1 MFAIRGTRNPFAE
14 DNAMTLFPLSSGD
27 LAGLTA
33 LVRGERFG
41 ESVTGTRTLSGAGNN
56 EAQTD
61 YGAADQP
68 FIRLTEARYG
78 AAEYATDPATGQQV
92 LVNRGVNPIFD
103 GLDPRAISNLVAVQG
118 EDTPDAANEANIFF
132 MAFGQYVDH
141 GLDFVAKGGSGTLE
155 IGGPGSSR
163 APGSDNPA
171 DLTRAS
177 VSGFDADGT
186 PLHINK
192 ISNFVDQNQA
202 YGSNEL
208 VGIFLREPDGNQGVG
223 AMLMKGPP
231 DSSNPAFNLLP
242 SLRQLI
248 EAHWNNDTRFV
259 EGGFETTFRTY
270 YAGLVD
276 QDGVINQAMVSGLY
290 ENFMGSGQPL
300 LLDVNPFINPLDHV
314 VAGDGR
320 VNENVSLTAVHTIW
334 ARNHDFHVENLQ
346 AQGFAGTVEELYQA
360 AKLLNIAEYQ
370 RVVFDEFADALLGGM
385 RGRGTHGHDEYDP
398 KVDPGVSHEFAGAA
412 YRFGHSLIGD
422 TLTVLD
428 ANGDPTNV
436 QLYDAF
442 LNPGNDGEFVLPI
455 EQLRAMG
462 YDPQPGYRQLGAG
475 AVIGGTIAQAA
486 AEVDTQIVDAVRNDL
501 VRISADLFSLNLLRG
516 RDIGLGT
523 MNQVRAELAA
533 SDDPYVREAVGY
545 AGDLS
550 PYASWEDFQAR
561 NNLTDELIAKFRLA
575 YPDLVLQTPK
585 AIAAF
590 QATNPGLELVDGN
603 TVRGIDR
610 VDLYAGGLAEKH
622 INGGM
627 VGQTFW
633 VILHEQF
640 DRLQQGDRFYYTDQ
654 LDNFDLYETLIDG
667 QGFTDI
673 VARVTGLAG
682 LPEDVFF
689 VDDEDDPANHAPIL
703 AVPLDDKV
711 VKAGAA
717 FEIALPPGSFTDL
730 DAADTLTYS
739 ARLAD
744 GGPLPSWLSFS
755 PSGLL
760 FSGTPPADAVGV
772 LELRVTVRDNA
783 AATATDSF
791 VLTIDDGWTVIEGTD
806 GPELLNGTTGDD
818 RMLGL
823 GGADTLRGGGGD
835 DELAGGEGNDSLHGG
850 AGNDTL
856 LGGDGNDIYSVGDAG
871 DVVVELADEGYD
883 RVIASISYTLSD
895 HVERLSLTGTADLNG
910 TGNAL
915 GNRLD
920 GTAGANILAG
930 GEGNDTLYGG
940 GGDDELAGGEGSDAL
955 YGGAGNDTL
964 LGGDGNDIYSLG
976 DAGDVVVELAD
987 EGYDRVIASIS
998 YTLSDH
1004 VERLSL
1010 TGTADLNGTGN
1021 ALGNR
1026 LDGTTRANILAG
1038 GDGNDTLY
1046 GGGGEDE
1053 LAGGEGSDS
1062 LHGGAGN
1069 DTLLGG
1075 DGNDIYSVDDAG
1087 DVVVELADGGYDRV
1101 VASISYTLDD
1111 HVERLSLTG
1120 TADLNGTGNA
1130 LGNRLDGTTGANILA
1145 GGDGNDTLY
1154 GGAGDDT
1161 LLGGDGN
1168 DLVDGGLGAEI
1179 LTGGDGADIFLFRS
1193 AVEANGDVI
1202 TDFSMAQGD
1211 RIDLRPIDANVLIP
1225 GNQAVTWIGDNSF
1238 GGVAGQMRFAS
1249 EVLEGDLDGDGAADF
1264 QIALTGVAS
1273 LTVTSV
1279 WL

>member
-1 MFAIRGTRNPFAE
+1 MLAIRGPRNPFAE

-41 ESVTGTRTLSGAGNN
+41 DSVTGNRTLSGVGNN

-92 LVNRGVNPIFD
+92 LVNLGVNPIFD

-192 ISNFVDQNQA
+192 ISNFVDQNQT

-231 DSSNPAFNLLP
+231 DPSNPAFNLLP

-248 EAHWNNDTRFV
+248 EAHWTNDTRFV
-259 EGGFETTFRTY
+259 DGGFETTFRTY
-270 YAGLVD
+270 YAGLVN

-290 ENFMGSGQPL
+290 QDFMGSGQPL
-300 LLDVNPFINPLDHV
+300 LLDLNPFINPLDHV

-346 AQGFAGTVEELYQA
+346 KQGFAGTVEELYQA

-398 KVDPGVSHEFAGAA
+398 NVDPSVSHEFAGAA

-428 ANGDPTNV
+428 ANDDPTDV

-442 LNPGNDGEFVLPI
+442 LNPGNDGEFVLPV
-455 EQLRAMG
+455 EQLQAMG

-475 AVIGGTIAQAA
+475 AVIGGTISQAA
-486 AEVDTQIVDAVRNDL
+486 AEVDTQIADAVRNDL

-561 NNLTDELIAKFRLA
+561 NNLADELIAKFRLA
-575 YPDLVLQTPK
+575 YPDLVLQTPE

-590 QATNPGLELVDGN
+590 QAANPGLELVDGN

-654 LDNFDLYETLIDG
+654 LDNFDLYENLIDG

-689 VDDEDDPANHAPIL
+689 VDDEDDPANHAPSL

-717 FEIALPPGSFTDL
+717 FEIALPPGSFTDS

-744 GGPLPSWLSFS
+744 GGPLPAWLSFS

-760 FSGTPPADAVGV
+760 FSGTPPADALGA
-772 LELRVTVRDNA
+772 LEIRVTVRDNA

-791 VLTIDDGWTVIEGTD
+791 VLTIDKGRTVIEGTD
-806 GPELLNGTTGDD
+806 GPQLLTGTTGDD
-818 RMLGL
+818 LISGGSGNDTLLGGTGADVLIGGDGFDTAAYWSAKAGVVVDLVNGGSAGEAAGDTYSSIERVVGSNLGDTITGDAADNLLEGRAGNDWIVGGL
-823 GGADTLRGGGGD
+823 GNDTL
-835 DELAGGEGNDSLHGG
+835 LGE

-856 LGGDGNDIYSVGDAG
+856 LGGEGADALIGGDGIDTAAYWSAKAG
-871 DVVVELADEGYD
+871 VVV
-883 RVIASISYTLSD
+883 
-895 HVERLSLTGTADLNG
+895 DLVNG
-910 TGNAL
+910 
-915 GNRLD
+915 
-920 GTAGANILAG
+920 GTAGEAAG
-930 GEGNDTLYGG
+930 DTYSSIERVVGSNLNDSITGAAGDNVLEGRAGNDWIVGGWGNDTL
-940 GGDDELAGGEGSDAL
+940 LGE
-955 YGGAGNDTL
+955 AGNDTL
-964 LGGDGNDIYSLG
+964 LGGEGADALIGGDGIDTAAYWSAKAGVVVDLVNGGTAGEAAGDTYSSIERVVGSNLNDSITGAAGDNVLEGRVGNDVLVGGLG
-976 DAGDVVVELAD
+976 KD
-987 EGYDRVIASIS
+987 
-998 YTLSDH
+998 T
-1004 VERLSL
+1004 
-1010 TGTADLNGTGN
+1010 
-1021 ALGNR
+1021 
-1026 LDGTTRANILAG
+1026 LAG
-1038 GDGNDTLY
+1038 GAGSDLFRFNAIEESGNSLGARDVILDWNL
-1046 GGGGEDE
+1046 GDLIDFSVIDADPE
-1053 LAGGEGSDS
+1053 LAGDQAFSFIGTAAFNEEIAGEVRFVGGS
-1062 LHGGAGN
+1062 
-1069 DTLLGG
+1069 TT
-1075 DGNDIYSVDDAG
+1075 
-1087 DVVVELADGGYDRV
+1087 VVEVKSG
-1101 VASISYTLDD
+1101 
-1111 HVERLSLTG
+1111 TG
-1120 TADLNGTGNA
+1120 TTS
-1130 LGNRLDGTTGANILA
+1130 TIQI
-1145 GGDGNDTLY
+1145 
-1154 GGAGDDT
+1154 
-1161 LLGGDGN
+1161 
-1168 DLVDGGLGAEI
+1168 EI
-1179 LTGGDGADIFLFRS
+1179 A
-1193 AVEANGDVI
+1193 
-1202 TDFSMAQGD
+1202 
-1211 RIDLRPIDANVLIP
+1211 ANVNL
-1225 GNQAVTWIGDNSF
+1225 S
-1238 GGVAGQMRFAS
+1238 
-1249 EVLEGDLDGDGAADF
+1249 AADF
-1264 QIALTGVAS
+1264 VL
-1273 LTVTSV
+1273 
-1279 WL
+1279 